1 MTDRVKTK
9 PREPSR
15 SEIAADGVVHAIG
28 VLAAIAGATVLI
40 AMAARGSG
48 LVELVAASI
57 YAAGLLAMLG
67 FSAAYNLAR
76 KSRHRNLLRRFD
88 QAVIFIMIAG
98 TYTPITILGLE
109 GAWEIS
115 LISFVWTV
123 ALLGFSLKVFLPRRL
138 DFYTLPIY
146 LALGWTGVV
155 AVGPFLNALDPTV
168 LVVLAVGGVLYSI
181 GTIFHVW
188 RQLHY
193 HNAIWHGFVLI
204 AASVHYG
211 AVLDLVISG

>member
-15 SEIAADGVVHAIG
+15 REIAADGVVHAIG
-28 VLAAIAGATVLI
+28 LLAAIAGVIVLI
-40 AMAARGSG
+40 AMVALGSG

-76 KSRHRNLLRRFD
+76 KSGHRDLLRRFD

-115 LISFVWTV
+115 LISFVWAV
-123 ALLGFSLKVFLPRRL
+123 ALLGFSLKVFLPQRL
-138 DFYTLPIY
+138 EFYSLPIY
-146 LALGWTGVV
+146 LALGWVGVV
-155 AVGPFLNALDPTV
+155 AAGPFIDALDPTV
-168 LVVLAVGGVLYSI
+168 IVLLAIGGVLYTI
-181 GTIFHVW
+181 GTVFHVW
-188 RQLHY
+188 RRLHFQ
-193 HNAIWHGFVLI
+193 NAIWHGFVLI

-211 AVLDLVISG
+211 AVLDLVIAG